1 MISFI
6 VAMSNNSVI
15 GKDNTLP
22 WHLPNDLKH
31 FKTITEGNTIVM
43 GRKTFESLGR
53 VLPNRHHIVLTK
65 GDTIQES
72 DTVSVVPSIRELKN
86 VLDGLDFDGKE
97 VFIIGGGELF
107 KEFMPYV
114 DKIYATV
121 INEYFKGDTF
131 FPPIEKKDW
140 DVTSYQKGK
149 KDDKNN
155 YDYYFIEYER
165 KK

>member
-1 MISFI
+1 
-6 VAMSNNSVI
+6 
-15 GKDNTLP
+15 
-22 WHLPNDLKH
+22 
-31 FKTITEGNTIVM
+31 
-43 GRKTFESLGR
+43 
-53 VLPNRHHIVLTK
+53 
-65 GDTIQES
+65 
-72 DTVSVVPSIRELKN
+72 N
-86 VLDGLDFDGKE
+86 VLDGSDFDGKE
-97 VFIIGGGELF
+97 VFIIGGEELF

-165 KK
+165 KKERRGISGGRCNLFLESCIKLSKGN